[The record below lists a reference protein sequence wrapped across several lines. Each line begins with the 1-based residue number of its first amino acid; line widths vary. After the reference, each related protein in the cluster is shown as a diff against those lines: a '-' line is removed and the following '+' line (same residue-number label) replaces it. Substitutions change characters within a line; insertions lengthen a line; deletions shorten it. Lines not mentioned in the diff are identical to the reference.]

1 MITSIFVF
9 AQGLV
14 NTSSLPNVSA
24 DKGTADKALTILFS
38 VVGAMAFLIVLIA
51 SINYV
56 TSRGEPDKISRSRN
70 TIIYAMIGVVVS
82 ALAVG
87 IVNYVLKA

>member
-1 MITSIFVF
+1 MKLPLFF
-9 AQGLV
+9 AQGIV
-14 NTSSLPNVSA
+14 NTSNLPNAPA
-24 DKGTADKALTILFS
+24 DTGTVDKALTILFS
-38 VVGAMAFLIVLIA
+38 VVGAMAFLVVLIA

-56 TSRGEPDKISRSRN
+56 TSRGEPEKISRAKN
-70 TIIYAMIGVVVS
+70 TIIYAMVGVIIS